1 VDPLGHVW
9 VERYVAAGERPVVDV
24 FDGSAERVGVVTIPV
39 DCSVGGF
46 GDGTVYLI
54 RRDDLGFQ
62 WLERYDRP
70 AI

>member
-1 VDPLGHVW
+1 
-9 VERYVAAGERPVVDV
+9 
-24 FDGSAERVGVVTIPV
+24 VVTIPAG
-39 DCSVGGF
+39 CSLMGF
-46 GDGTVYLI
+46 GDGTVYLT